1 MQPFDQIKKY
11 SDTVCQQIR
20 WKKAKPVI
28 ATEIENHL
36 CDQRDA
42 YMVDGDDEKTATN
55 KAILQ
60 MGDAVS
66 VGQELD
72 KTHKPKPQ
80 WTMLTL
86 TGAFMLIG
94 FFLNFY
100 LGGLISPS
108 GSYLTTY
115 SLISF
120 VPAFAILL
128 LCYFLD
134 FSMLGK
140 YPLQCYSFVLIV
152 SLVSI
157 LLGSDVNGRLEWF
170 VWGGFSVSLSYLSL
184 LFPLAFALLVY
195 AMRGKGY
202 HGIILCG
209 IGFLPLAIILMLILT
224 FSGFLIYTLSA
235 FILLCFA
242 IAKGWF
248 SVNKKHGLLL
258 VLVPSFII
266 SAAIFG
272 FVIQSPYFIRR
283 FSIFLNPYENR
294 LGAGYVYCLIRDFL
308 SEAAFIGQGG
318 TPHGAE
324 IANVPSISTDYSL
337 VYLIHQFGYVILIGI
352 VAMLILY
359 SVIGIK
365 KALKE
370 KSILGSLVAL
380 SIILS
385 FATQSA
391 LFIIDNL
398 GYGLFSSLSLPF
410 ISYGKTALLV
420 NSALIGFMLSVF
432 RTGDVYRDSVR
443 SQARHRSIFSYKDG
457 KLTINLRGE
466 RI

>member
-1 MQPFDQIKKY
+1 MQPFDQIKRY
-11 SDTVCQQIR
+11 SDTVCQQIS
-20 WKKAKPVI
+20 WKKAKSAI

-36 CDQRDA
+36 CDHRDV
-42 YMVDGDDEKTATN
+42 YMADGDDEEIATD

-60 MGDAVS
+60 MGDAVF

-80 WTMLTL
+80 WTMLAL
-86 TGAFMLIG
+86 TGAFMLTG
-94 FFLNFY
+94 FFINFY
-100 LGGLISPS
+100 LGRLISPL

-120 VPAFAILL
+120 VPAFAVLL
-128 LCYFLD
+128 FCYFLD
-134 FSMLGK
+134 FSVLGK
-140 YPLQCYSFVLIV
+140 YPLQCYCFVLIV
-152 SLVSI
+152 SLISI
-157 LLGSDVNGRLEWF
+157 LLGTDVNGRLEWL
-170 VWGGFSVSLSYLSL
+170 VMGGFSVSISYLSL
-184 LFPLAFALLVY
+184 LFPLASALLVY
-195 AMRGKGY
+195 GMRGKGY
-202 HGIILCG
+202 RGIILCG
-209 IGFLPLAIILMLILT
+209 IGFLPLAVMLLLIPT
-224 FSGFLIYTLSA
+224 FTGFLIYTLSA

-258 VLVPSFII
+258 VLVPTLII

-283 FSIFLNPYENR
+283 FSIFLNPYEDR
-294 LGAGYVYCLIRDFL
+294 LGSGYVYCLVRDFL
-308 SEAAFIGQGG
+308 SEAVFIGQGG
-318 TPHGAE
+318 TPRGAE
-324 IANVPSISTDYSL
+324 IANVPSISTDYPL

-352 VAMLILY
+352 VAMLLLY
-359 SVIGIK
+359 SVIGIN

-370 KSILGSLVAL
+370 KSVLGSLVAL
-380 SIILS
+380 SIMLS

-391 LFIIDNL
+391 LFILDNL

-410 ISYGKTALLV
+410 ISYGKTALV
-420 NSALIGFMLSVF
+420 INSALIGFMLSVF

-443 SQARHRSIFSYKDG
+443 SQARRRSIFSYKDG
-457 KLTINLRGE
+457 KLIINLRGE